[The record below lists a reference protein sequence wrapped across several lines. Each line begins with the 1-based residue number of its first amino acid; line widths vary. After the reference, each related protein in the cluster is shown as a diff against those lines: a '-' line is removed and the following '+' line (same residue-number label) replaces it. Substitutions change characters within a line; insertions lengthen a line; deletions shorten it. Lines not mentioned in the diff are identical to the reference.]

1 LFTRQKSPPRLG
13 GFSVKQLNKTKTE
26 TMRNKSSVFA
36 TYMKKR
42 KKINMNKV
50 TEIVSKYADRLKAFG
65 IQLSAEGEI
74 TKEAQMAMAILA
86 DGTEVYSPN
95 AEFAVGSE
103 LFVMDADGNP
113 VPAPDGE
120 HTTAEGKVIVVSG
133 GVIAEIKE
141 PMMEEESAPVAE
153 EQTAFDGVSR
163 EEFESTINSLMEAF
177 EAKIASL
184 NAEKETLSSAIEK
197 MSKQPATDSVKKST
211 TVAKSEPI
219 NLAKMDSKN
228 RIFSNINKYKKK

>member
-1 LFTRQKSPPRLG
+1 
-13 GFSVKQLNKTKTE
+13 
-26 TMRNKSSVFA
+26 
-36 TYMKKR
+36 
-42 KKINMNKV
+42 MNKV
-50 TEIVSKYADRLKAFG
+50 NEIISKYADRLKAFG
-65 IQLSAEGEI
+65 IQLSAEGEMK
-74 TKEAQMAMAILA
+74 KEEQMAMAILA
-86 DGTEVYSPN
+86 DGTEVYSPD
-95 AEFAVGSE
+95 AEFKVGSE

-141 PMMEEESAPVAE
+141 PETEVEIEIEEEKQA
-153 EQTAFDGVSR
+153 AFDGVSR

-184 NAEKETLSSAIEK
+184 NAEKENLSATIQK

-228 RIFSNINKYKKK
+228 RIFSIINKYK

>member
-1 LFTRQKSPPRLG
+1 
-13 GFSVKQLNKTKTE
+13 
-26 TMRNKSSVFA
+26 MRNKSSVFA

-86 DGTEVYSPN
+86 DGTEVYSPD

-113 VPAPDGE
+113 MPAPDGE
-120 HTTAEGKVIVVSG
+120 HTTAEGKVIIVSG

-141 PMMEEESAPVAE
+141 PMEKEPKVEIEIEEEKQA
-153 EQTAFDGVSR
+153 AFDGVSR
-163 EEFESTINSLMEAF
+163 EEFESTINSLVEAF

-197 MSKQPATDSVKKST
+197 MSKQPATDSVKKS
-211 TVAKSEPI
+211 VAVAQKSAPI
-219 NLAKMDSKN
+219 DLAKMDSKN
-228 RIFSNINKYKKK
+228 RIFSIINKYK

>member
-1 LFTRQKSPPRLG
+1 
-13 GFSVKQLNKTKTE
+13 
-26 TMRNKSSVFA
+26 
-36 TYMKKR
+36 
-42 KKINMNKV
+42 MNKV

-86 DGTEVYSPN
+86 DGTEVYSPD

-120 HTTAEGKVIVVSG
+120 HTTAEGKMIVVSG
-133 GVIAEIKE
+133 GLITEIKE
-141 PMMEEESAPVAE
+141 PMEEEPKVEIEIE
-153 EQTAFDGVSR
+153 EEKQAAFDGVSR

-177 EAKIASL
+177 EAKISSL
-184 NAEKETLSSAIEK
+184 NAEKETLSATIQK
-197 MSKQPATDSVKKST
+197 MSKAPATDSVKKS
-211 TVAKSEPI
+211 VAVTQSAPI
-219 NLAKMDSKN
+219 DLAKMDSKN
-228 RIFSNINKYKKK
+228 RIFSIINKYK

>member
-1 LFTRQKSPPRLG
+1 
-13 GFSVKQLNKTKTE
+13 
-26 TMRNKSSVFA
+26 
-36 TYMKKR
+36 
-42 KKINMNKV
+42 MNKV

-65 IQLSAEGEI
+65 IQLSADGEI

-86 DGTEVYSPN
+86 DGTEVYSPD

-141 PMMEEESAPVAE
+141 PMEEEPKVEIEIE
-153 EQTAFDGVSR
+153 EEKQAAFDGVSR
-163 EEFESTINSLMEAF
+163 EEFESTINSLVEAF

-184 NAEKETLSSAIEK
+184 NAEKENLSATIEK
-197 MSKQPATDSVKKST
+197 MSKQPATDSVKKS
-211 TVAKSEPI
+211 VAVAQKSAPI
-219 NLAKMDSKN
+219 DLAKMDSKN
-228 RIFSNINKYKKK
+228 RIFSIINKYK

>member
-1 LFTRQKSPPRLG
+1 
-13 GFSVKQLNKTKTE
+13 
-26 TMRNKSSVFA
+26 
-36 TYMKKR
+36 
-42 KKINMNKV
+42 MNKV

-74 TKEAQMAMAILA
+74 KKEEQMAMAILA
-86 DGTEVYSPN
+86 DGTEVYSPD

-141 PMMEEESAPVAE
+141 PMEEEPKVEIEIE
-153 EQTAFDGVSR
+153 EEKQAAFDGVSR

-177 EAKIASL
+177 EAKIATL
-184 NAEKETLSSAIEK
+184 NAEKENLSATIEK
-197 MSKQPATDSVKKST
+197 MSKQPATDSVKKS
-211 TVAKSEPI
+211 VAVAQKSAPI
-219 NLAKMDSKN
+219 DLGKMDSKN
-228 RIFSNINKYKKK
+228 RIFSIINKYK

>member
-1 LFTRQKSPPRLG
+1 
-13 GFSVKQLNKTKTE
+13 
-26 TMRNKSSVFA
+26 
-36 TYMKKR
+36 
-42 KKINMNKV
+42 MNKV

-86 DGTEVYSPN
+86 DGTEVYSPD

-141 PMMEEESAPVAE
+141 PMEEEPKVEIEIEKE
-153 EQTAFDGVSR
+153 EQAAFDGVSR

-184 NAEKETLSSAIEK
+184 NAEKENLSSAIEK
-197 MSKQPATDSVKKST
+197 MSKQPATDSVKKS
-211 TVAKSEPI
+211 VAVAQSAPI
-219 NLAKMDSKN
+219 DLAKMDSKN
-228 RIFSNINKYKKK
+228 RIFSIINKYK

>member
-1 LFTRQKSPPRLG
+1 
-13 GFSVKQLNKTKTE
+13 
-26 TMRNKSSVFA
+26 
-36 TYMKKR
+36 
-42 KKINMNKV
+42 MNKV

-65 IQLSAEGEI
+65 IQLSADGEI
-74 TKEAQMAMAILA
+74 KKEEQMAMAILA
-86 DGTEVYSPN
+86 DGTEVYSPD

-141 PMMEEESAPVAE
+141 PMEEEPKVEIEIE
-153 EQTAFDGVSR
+153 EEKQAAFDGVSR
-163 EEFESTINSLMEAF
+163 EEFESTINSLVEAF

-184 NAEKETLSSAIEK
+184 NAEKETLSATIQK
-197 MSKQPATDSVKKST
+197 MSKQPAADSVKKS
-211 TVAKSEPI
+211 VAVAQSAPLD
-219 NLAKMDSKN
+219 LAKMDAKN
-228 RIFSNINKYKKK
+228 RAFAIMNKYK

>member
-1 LFTRQKSPPRLG
+1 
-13 GFSVKQLNKTKTE
+13 
-26 TMRNKSSVFA
+26 
-36 TYMKKR
+36 
-42 KKINMNKV
+42 MNKV

-74 TKEAQMAMAILA
+74 TKEQQMAMAILA
-86 DGTEVYSPN
+86 DGTEVYSPD
-95 AEFAVGSE
+95 AEFKVGSE
-103 LFVMDADGNP
+103 LFVMDAEGNP
-113 VPAPDGE
+113 MPAPDGE

-141 PMMEEESAPVAE
+141 PMEEEPKVEIEIEKE
-153 EQTAFDGVSR
+153 EQAAFDGVSR

-197 MSKQPATDSVKKST
+197 MSKQPATDSVKKS
-211 TVAKSEPI
+211 VAVAQSAPI
-219 NLAKMDSKN
+219 DLAKMDSKN
-228 RIFSNINKYKKK
+228 RIFSIINKYNKK

>member
-1 LFTRQKSPPRLG
+1 
-13 GFSVKQLNKTKTE
+13 
-26 TMRNKSSVFA
+26 
-36 TYMKKR
+36 
-42 KKINMNKV
+42 MNKV

-74 TKEAQMAMAILA
+74 TKEQQMAMAILA
-86 DGTEVYSPN
+86 DGTEVYSPD

-141 PMMEEESAPVAE
+141 PMEEEPKVEIEIE
-153 EQTAFDGVSR
+153 EEKQAAFDGVSR
-163 EEFESTINSLMEAF
+163 EEFESTINSLVEAF

-184 NAEKETLSSAIEK
+184 NAEKETLSATIEK
-197 MSKQPATDSVKKST
+197 MSKQPATDSVKKS
-211 TVAKSEPI
+211 VAVAQSAPI
-219 NLAKMDSKN
+219 DLGKMDAKN
-228 RIFSNINKYKKK
+228 RAFAIMNKYK

>member
-1 LFTRQKSPPRLG
+1 
-13 GFSVKQLNKTKTE
+13 
-26 TMRNKSSVFA
+26 
-36 TYMKKR
+36 
-42 KKINMNKV
+42 MNKV

-65 IQLSAEGEI
+65 IQLSADGEI

-86 DGTEVYSPN
+86 DGTEVYSPD

-113 VPAPDGE
+113 MPAPDGE

-141 PMMEEESAPVAE
+141 PMEEEPKVEIEIEKE
-153 EQTAFDGVSR
+153 EQAAFDGVSR
-163 EEFESTINSLMEAF
+163 EEFESTINSLVEAF

-197 MSKQPATDSVKKST
+197 MSKQPAADSVKKS
-211 TVAKSEPI
+211 VAVTQKSAPI
-219 NLAKMDSKN
+219 DLAKMDSKN
-228 RIFSNINKYKKK
+228 RIFSIINKYNQK